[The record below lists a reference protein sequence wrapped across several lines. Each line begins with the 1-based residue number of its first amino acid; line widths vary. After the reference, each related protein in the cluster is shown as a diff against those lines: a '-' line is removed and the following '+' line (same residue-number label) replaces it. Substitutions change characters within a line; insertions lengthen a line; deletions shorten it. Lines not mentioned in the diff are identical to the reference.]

1 MRLLCSL
8 CYYSPERNKSL
19 KQETLF
25 TPVLLASMSVTAVL
39 LLLLLLLLYKYKQVS
54 QTGRPWSV
62 PPTHV
67 GHQSPNTHLLS
78 S

>member
-8 CYYSPERNKSL
+8 CCYSPEQSQRPN
-19 KQETLF
+19 QEALF
-25 TPVLLASMSVTAVL
+25 KPVLLASMSVTAVL
-39 LLLLLLLLYKYKQVS
+39 LVLLLLLLYKYKQVS

-67 GHQSPNTHLLS
+67 GHQSPNSHLLS